1 MVSFN
6 RVVLLGNLTRDPETH
21 ASQSGPWART
31 GLAVGSRRKDDTG
44 ALQEQVDF
52 FNLIAFRRCAEIL
65 RQYAKKGSCVL
76 VEGRMQAR
84 YVDTKQ
90 GDRRFYTNVIVD
102 HVQLLDRRPQESLP
116 AAPFP
121 PPPSPLP
128 EPALPPSTR
137 RRTSRSRPDSE
148 AAIAEDDF

>member
-6 RVVLLGNLTRDPETH
+6 RVVLAGNLTRDPE
-21 ASQSGPWART
+21 ARGSDSGPRATT
-31 GLAVGSRRKDDTG
+31 GLAVNSSWRDGKG
-44 ALQEQVDF
+44 VLHEQVDF
-52 FNLIAFRRCAEIL
+52 FSLVAFKKSAEVL
-65 RQYAKKGSCVL
+65 HQYAKKGSCVL

-90 GDRRFYTNVIVD
+90 GDRRFYTNVVVD

-116 AAPFP
+116 DAPFP